1 MRYKLISCEVMF
13 REMCAALAR
22 SPHQIDVEFCSKG
35 LHDLGGNAMRE
46 KLQELIDKVDP
57 AQYDAILLGYA
68 LCGNGIQGLATRNV
82 PLVVPRAHDCIALL
96 MGSRQRYQEY
106 FENNS
111 GVYFRST
118 GWLERGGTLEQV
130 GNRVMSNKG
139 VNYNLQDLI
148 EQYGEDNGRFLYE
161 QFTQFQKHYRQ
172 LTFIE
177 TGIEA
182 DDHFEN
188 MAREEATR
196 RGWTFEK
203 IRVDLS
209 LFERLLS
216 GEWLENDFLVVPKG
230 FRIKASY
237 GENIIEL
244 EEYEEQSDPS

>member
-1 MRYKLISCEVMF
+1 MRYKLISCEVVF

-35 LHDLGGNAMRE
+35 LHDLGGQAMRE
-46 KLQELIDKVDP
+46 KLQELIDRVDP
-57 AQYDAILLGYA
+57 GQYAAILLGYA
-68 LCGNGIQGLATRNV
+68 LCGNGIQGLTAKTL
-82 PLVVPRAHDCIALL
+82 PLVVPRAHDCITLL
-96 MGSRQRYQEY
+96 MGSRQSYQKY

-118 GWLERGGTLEQV
+118 GWIERGGNLEQV
-130 GNRVMSNKG
+130 SNRIMSKKG

-161 QFTQFQKHYRQ
+161 QFTEYQKHYRQ

-182 DDHFEN
+182 DDHFERE
-188 MAREEATR
+188 AQEEAKQ

-203 IRVDLS
+203 IRGDLS

-216 GEWLENDFLVVPKG
+216 GEWPENDFLVVPKG
-230 FRIKASY
+230 FRIKPSY

-244 EEYEEQSDPS
+244 EECKE

>member
-1 MRYKLISCEVMF
+1 
-13 REMCAALAR
+13 
-22 SPHQIDVEFCSKG
+22 
-35 LHDLGGNAMRE
+35 
-46 KLQELIDKVDP
+46 
-57 AQYDAILLGYA
+57 
-68 LCGNGIQGLATRNV
+68 
-82 PLVVPRAHDCIALL
+82 

-130 GNRVMSNKG
+130 SNRVMSQKG

-148 EQYGEDNGRFLYE
+148 AQYGEDNGRFLYE

-177 TGIEA
+177 MGIEA

-188 MAREEATR
+188 MAREEADR
-196 RGWTFEK
+196 RGWTFQK
-203 IRVDLS
+203 ICGNLS
-209 LFERLLS
+209 LFETLLS
-216 GEWLENDFLVVPKG
+216 GEWPENDFLIVPRG
-230 FRIKASY
+230 YRIKASY

-244 EEYEEQSDPS
+244 EEIKE